1 MTVLRTCWV
10 IDTNTALDFLVF
22 EDVRAQ
28 ALLQGLK
35 SGVYCWLVC
44 QPMRDELARVLD
56 YPLIAKRRL
65 QRSLSLADVLRE
77 FDALSDMREVPAKA
91 MYTCKDPDDQVFID
105 LAVAHNASL
114 VSKDHAV
121 LAMRGRLKRLGITVS
136 ATPPQGD

>member
-35 SGVYCWLVC
+35 SGVYRWLVC

-56 YPLIAKRRL
+56 YQAPLTA
-65 QRSLSLADVLRE
+65 
-77 FDALSDMREVPAKA
+77 
-91 MYTCKDPDDQVFID
+91 
-105 LAVAHNASL
+105 
-114 VSKDHAV
+114 
-121 LAMRGRLKRLGITVS
+121 
-136 ATPPQGD
+136 